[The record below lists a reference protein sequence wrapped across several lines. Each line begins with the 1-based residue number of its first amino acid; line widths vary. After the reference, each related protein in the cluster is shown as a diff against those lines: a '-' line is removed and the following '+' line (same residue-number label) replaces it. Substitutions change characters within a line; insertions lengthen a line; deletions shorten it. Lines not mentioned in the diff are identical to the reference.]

1 MTTTTDQFLTKLEAF
16 ADTLDADE
24 QAVLGHLL
32 ADDAEVEGFSYLRS
46 TWAVVSGPIPI
57 PFTDLRPKIDAFVA
71 PQASATVIGSEAGK
85 GEI

>member
-32 ADDAEVEGFSYLRS
+32 ADDAEVSGFSYLRV
-46 TWAVVSGPIPI
+46 TWAVVSGPIP
-57 PFTDLRPKIDAFVA
+57 FADLRPKIDVFLSSGHTTGVM
-71 PQASATVIGSEAGK
+71 GSEAGK